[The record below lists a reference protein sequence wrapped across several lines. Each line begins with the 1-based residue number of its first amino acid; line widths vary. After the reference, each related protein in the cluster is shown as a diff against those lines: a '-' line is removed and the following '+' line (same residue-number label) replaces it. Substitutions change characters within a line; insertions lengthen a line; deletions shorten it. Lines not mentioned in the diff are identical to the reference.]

1 MVFVFLHLLALG
13 NSSSN
18 SFYARHVR
26 YPFRFAV
33 VVVLPEIIA
42 ANVKTRQRPVMA
54 GMDGAVGGKCCSK
67 KGIFILP
74 LTCTWAGR
82 QPE

>member
-1 MVFVFLHLLALG
+1 MVFVFLHLLALA

-18 SFYARHVR
+18 SFYAHHVR

-33 VVVLPEIIA
+33 VVVLAEIIA

-54 GMDGAVGGKCCSK
+54 GIRMDGAVGGK

>member
-33 VVVLPEIIA
+33 VKVLPEIIA
-42 ANVKTRQRPVMA
+42 PNVKTRQRPVIL
-54 GMDGAVGGKCCSK
+54 DGIGDALGALRPKAIAREVQ
-67 KGIFILP
+67 IRQRP
-74 LTCTWAGR
+74 LEWR
-82 QPE
+82 SY